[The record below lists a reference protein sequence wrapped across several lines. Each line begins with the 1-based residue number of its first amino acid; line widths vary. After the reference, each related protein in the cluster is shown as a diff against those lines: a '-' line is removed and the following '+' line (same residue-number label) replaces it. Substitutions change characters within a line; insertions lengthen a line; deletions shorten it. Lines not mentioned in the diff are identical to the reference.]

1 MNVLPATILKGQ
13 WNFFCGGGENNV
25 VDSRYLR
32 FYADRKTIS
41 VKMVFVRFLGGAI
54 TWAKN
59 KLGAPRGYVD
69 A

>member
-1 MNVLPATILKGQ
+1 
-13 WNFFCGGGENNV
+13 